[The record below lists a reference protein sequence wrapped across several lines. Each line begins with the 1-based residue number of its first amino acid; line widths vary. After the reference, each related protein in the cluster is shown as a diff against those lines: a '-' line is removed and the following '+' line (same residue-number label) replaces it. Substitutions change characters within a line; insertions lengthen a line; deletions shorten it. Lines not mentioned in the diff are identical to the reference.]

1 MIHDTLAPGSVEVLP
16 QQRSRTVVTRGLRRE
31 QAKRARRRAL
41 VDGRTLVV
49 GLDLA
54 RQKQAASFVVPGGEI
69 VGRLRFDCAPQN
81 LTCVLE
87 RAEALRVQHQLAR
100 VVIAMEP
107 AGHYW
112 MLAAEAFERAGT
124 PYVLVHSLS
133 VKRSREET
141 RYTPEKSDPRDADL
155 IGILAQEGKFTEAR
169 LPACAERAAL
179 QALAREYLLVR
190 KASAAERTRLG
201 NFWERLLPEF
211 GTLLRESTGTTA
223 LAVSTALGPLSEI
236 AALTPSR
243 WLARVRK
250 AAAGERILR
259 PRATALLPL
268 LQAAHADPHR
278 RSGEGMPWR
287 IQLAAQRRRFLEH
300 QKQALRAEIL
310 RRYAASEESLFL
322 DSIPGSEPFYNALV
336 LALVGDFRLYDDPR
350 AIVKLAGSEVNE
362 FSSGDYVGRSRISHR
377 GRSALRAAAYQ
388 QARLLVRRN
397 DDFRERFYALLQR
410 TRGRRLAELQ
420 CYVAVLDSY
429 LRTAHVLVTQ
439 RVLYRPRAERE
450 EVR

>member
-1 MIHDTLAPGSVEVLP
+1 MIHDTLPPTSVEVLSSELKRP
-16 QQRSRTVVTRGLRRE
+16 VVTRGLRRE
-31 QAKRARRRAL
+31 QAKRARRRDL
-41 VDGRTLVV
+41 VDRSTLVV

-54 RQKQAASFVVPGGEI
+54 REKQAASFVVPGGEV
-69 VGRLRFDCAPQN
+69 VGRLRFPCAPQE
-81 LTCVLE
+81 LSCVLE
-87 RAEALRVQHQLAR
+87 RGETLRAQYGLER
-100 VVIAMEP
+100 LVVAMEP

-112 MLAAEAFERAGT
+112 MLAAEGFERAGV
-124 PYVLVHSLS
+124 PYVLVHALS

-141 RYTPEKSDPRDADL
+141 RYTPEKRDPRDADR
-155 IGILAQEGKFTEAR
+155 IGLLTQEGKFTEAR

-179 QALAREYLLVR
+179 AALAREYMLVR
-190 KASAAERTRLG
+190 KASAAERVRLG

-211 GTLLRESTGTTA
+211 ATLFREPTGNTA
-223 LAVSTALGPLSEI
+223 LAVSAALRPLSEI
-236 AALTPSR
+236 AALTPGR

-259 PRATALLPL
+259 PRAAALLPL

-287 IQLAAQRRRFLEH
+287 IQLAAQRRRLLER
-300 QKQALRAEIL
+300 QKEALRGEIL
-310 RRYAASEESLFL
+310 RRYASCEEALYL

-362 FSSGDYVGRSRISHR
+362 FASGDYTGRSRISHR

-397 DDFRERFYALLQR
+397 DDFRERFFGLLQR
-410 TRGRRLAELQ
+410 TRGHRLSELQ

-429 LRTAHVLVTQ
+429 LRTAHVLVSQ
-439 RVLYRPRAERE
+439 RVLYRPRAQRE